1 MANSSALSGG
11 DAVLRSQG
19 GSKVQWS
26 PARLWNAEPTIQTA
40 SRSDRRQIVDTLNAG
55 RSHRRPGGI
64 ERARQIDGPAA
75 GLDNHGLEAKPARV
89 HRGVVNAKVGREP
102 GEEDS
107 LETALAQI
115 TRKARGSAPIVLMER
130 GVGIDFRAKPL
141 ADHDLRP
148 LPRQLRMKGRAR
160 RTLHTMIG
168 PKRLLAI
175 GHADGFKRR

>member
-40 SRSDRRQIVDTLNAG
+40 SRSDRREIVDTLDAG
-55 RSHRRPGGI
+55 CSHRGPGCI
-64 ERARQIDGPAA
+64 KRARQIDGPAA
-75 GLDNHGLEAKPARV
+75 GLDDHGPETKPARV

-107 LETALAQI
+107 LERAPAQV
-115 TRKARGSAPIVLMER
+115 AREAG
-130 GVGIDFRAKPL
+130 
-141 ADHDLRP
+141 
-148 LPRQLRMKGRAR
+148 
-160 RTLHTMIG
+160 
-168 PKRLLAI
+168 
-175 GHADGFKRR
+175 